1 MDASDKRIYEFGP
14 FRLDAAEYVLL
25 RDGQIIPLTPK
36 VFETLLVLVENSGHV
51 VNKNELYK
59 QVWQDAFVEETN
71 LTKNISILRK
81 ILGNGDAETSFIET
95 VPKRG
100 YRFVAPVRKS
110 GSEFGKNGSNL
121 VASSTADE
129 GQVKSTDS
137 VNPHPTSGAES
148 VVSGVKQHKLAAIIA
163 LVVLVG
169 GAVGLFLYLRTRN
182 KALAIESIAVM
193 PFVNDSG
200 NPDIEYLSE
209 GMTETLINGLSQI
222 PGLSVKTRSS
232 VFRYKGKEFD
242 ARTIGKE
249 LGVQAILNGHL
260 VERGDQL
267 TLNVELVEATTE
279 NVLWGSRYERK
290 LSELVKLQSDV
301 ARDVSGRLRSK
312 LSGAEEAKILKS
324 YTTDPKAFELYLKG
338 RYFDNKRTAD
348 SLDKAIEAFHQAIAL
363 DPNYALAYAGLSDA
377 YSHGPSHVTLTE
389 GRSKAAEYARKALEI
404 DDSLAAA
411 HNSIANLKFFYEW
424 DFTGAKREFERAIEL
439 DPNDPLTC
447 WNYSQ
452 FMAILGFSEQGI
464 AWGRRA
470 KMLAPL
476 DGSSGLAMAFI
487 LSGRYD
493 DALEESRATLELD
506 DKYFWSYYWRGVAY
520 SEKGMHNEAIAALEK
535 AVKIDDSPAMRGAFA
550 NSLARAGRRAEAQRL
565 IDELILASKS
575 KFVAQSSIAMG
586 YAGLGDKDRAF
597 HWLEKSFESHDDAIL
612 LLKTHPMFSALR
624 DDPRLREL
632 LKKLNLAE

>member
-1 MDASDKRIYEFGP
+1 MGAPEKRIYEFGS

-25 RDGQIIPLTPK
+25 REGQIIPLTPK
-36 VFETLLVLVENSGHV
+36 VFETLLVLVKNSGHV
-51 VNKNELYK
+51 VNKDELYK

-81 ILGNGDAETSFIET
+81 TLSENDGGTFFIET
-95 VPKRG
+95 IPKRG
-100 YRFVAPVRKS
+100 YRFVVPVRKS
-110 GSEFGKNGSNL
+110 GAENHEQGSNS
-121 VASSTADE
+121 VASLATADE
-129 GQVKSTDS
+129 WRVESTDS
-137 VNPHPTSGAES
+137 VNQQPTSSAES
-148 VVSGVKQHKLAAIIA
+148 VISGIKRHKLEAIIA

-169 GAVGLFLYLRTRN
+169 GVGLSLYLRARN
-182 KALAIESIAVM
+182 KAVAIETIAVM

-242 ARTIGKE
+242 ARMIGKE
-249 LGVQAILNGHL
+249 LGVQAILYGHL

-267 TLNVELVEATTE
+267 TLNVELVDAATE
-279 NVLWGSRYERK
+279 NVLWGNRYERK
-290 LSELVKLQSDV
+290 LSDLVKLQSDV
-301 ARDVSGRLRSK
+301 GRDVSSRLRSG
-312 LSGAEEAKILKS
+312 LSGEEEAKVVKS

-338 RYFDNKRTAD
+338 RYFDNKRTLD
-348 SLDKAIEAFHQAIAL
+348 SLDKSVEAFQQAIAL

-377 YSHGPSHVTLTE
+377 YSHGPSHLPPTE
-389 GRSKAAEYARKALEI
+389 CRSKAIEYARKALEI
-404 DDSLAAA
+404 DDTLAAA
-411 HNSIANLKFFYEW
+411 HNSIANQKFFYEW
-424 DFTGAKREFERAIEL
+424 DFTGARREFERAIEL

-452 FMAILGFSEQGI
+452 FMAILGVSDQGI

-470 KMLAPL
+470 KTLAPL

-493 DALEESRATLELD
+493 DALEETRATLELD
-506 DKYFWSYYWRGVAY
+506 DKYFWSYYWSGVAY
-520 SEKGMHNEAIAALEK
+520 SEKGMHNEAIAALET
-535 AVKIDDSPAMRGAFA
+535 AVKLDDSPMTRGTFA
-550 NSLARAGRRAEAQRL
+550 NSLARAGRRTEAQRV

-575 KFVAQSSIAMG
+575 KFVSQSSIAMG
-586 YAGLGDKDRAF
+586 YVGLGDKERAF
-597 HWLEKSFESHDDAIL
+597 HWLDKSFESHDDDIL
-612 LLKTHPMFSALR
+612 LLKSHPMFSPLH
-624 DDPRLREL
+624 DDRRYKEL